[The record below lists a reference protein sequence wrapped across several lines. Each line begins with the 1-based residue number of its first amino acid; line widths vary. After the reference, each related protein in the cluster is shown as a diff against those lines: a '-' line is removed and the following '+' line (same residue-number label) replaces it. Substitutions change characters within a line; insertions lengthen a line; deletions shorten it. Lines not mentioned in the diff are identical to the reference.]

1 MPFSESLSTESI
13 IKETL
18 SVEKNKRKQIEAT
31 ATPQTSLRVGDIQKK
46 YPGLPGGV
54 KLAMA
59 KAGFTDE
66 QIERLYPQA
75 TIAVTREEAKEKP
88 KKSWFDRNIEDKLK
102 TGLRYA
108 VPVLQY
114 PNDIIQT
121 AAAQIF
127 DTDDSVAGWN
137 ISTDLGTLIAN
148 DKEAG
153 SGWIMG
159 GKARELQAERARKV
173 RGLIGTHAYTVGRGK
188 ANLIFK
194 PDTLP
199 FNIMSGAIDAAIA
212 LTIPVAPGAKGIKK
226 LAEALEQA
234 DRGGVVAKGIVEGT
248 ERIGRGA
255 ATIKPSKLD
264 IDEIETARKAILV
277 GDEVNFKEANRWF
290 NTPQARRLLERTA
303 ESKDFR
309 NVWDMWGRKVQP
321 DLILK
326 MVDETDPDK
335 LRGLL
340 LDQLGQAEGLIKA
353 RDLKGGN
360 RFYQSIARRDKFIS
374 QIELPKK
381 YVSRA
386 FANVPQRHFDL
397 TNAVTPRDQIVHLDT
412 IDRMMKLS
420 LVDSDTQTEMLS
432 RAARLIVEKGP
443 KDIEDFTT
451 DFDLVMRRASTKP
464 KVVGETVVKAK
475 EITNPRNPTSKQ
487 FKVGQRVRTAS
498 GKYAYI
504 KDVSKTSD
512 EISLELVDE
521 RVHGDLV
528 DAFFDQRKKI
538 VEESKKRAIDDEGYF
553 EDFGFFNKVNGL
565 DLAANDTTF
574 VGPGLVSE
582 LASSV
587 YYIPDVRQLRRLTA
601 SKPVNWIFAKQGK
614 LGDPNLQRLAEAG
627 QLRAP
632 FSYIDYVSNELWRP
646 LITLTI
652 GNHVRNVL
660 DSTFSIA
667 LSSRKVSNVAR
678 HPFYW
683 LSILRKETLNVDV
696 MGRGFDDVVAAN
708 IASEAQE
715 AHKFSTTKLLNQR
728 YKDPVEKF
736 RVAERL
742 GVWAQADR
750 LTDEVSSVVLG
761 HGDELGK
768 LNADWAARSLAGGKT
783 IDEVYDLVKS
793 GDEGAVGWL
802 EDMKNLYG
810 GKRNEPGRETFNRTT
825 GEWKRQ
831 SVDLDDDNNLR
842 LLIEE
847 HSDRLLRATGEGNQ
861 DLMDVVAAQGGLMSR
876 ERTIN
881 INSITSG
888 EAKVGQ
894 RIEYKTP
901 SGRMAMGE
909 VSGLGTA
916 PGEVFVRPYAFV
928 DGESTTD
935 LRNLLQSDNI
945 YKDPKMPRKFMYEV
959 RDPKGP
965 EAARMKESFDRFVNG
980 FHSHLYNKPLAVLER
995 SPLFRQLYYDWVY
1008 ELADSLDEASVQRI
1022 IANIRNSAAS
1032 DPRGK
1037 MKPERLVGERTWE
1050 RLLDLES
1057 GKRKAYG
1064 TINDRELNA
1073 FAAGKAID
1081 DQQEML
1087 YNAVDRSNFVDVLR
1101 IISPFMAQWQEFI
1114 GRMGRLAFTPT
1125 NLGPIKYLPDVNVMR
1140 RTSLIVEGSTQADPD
1155 GNGRGVIY
1163 KDPATGQMLFT
1174 IPFSGAVT
1182 KFFTGVESPLNV
1194 RVKGMA
1200 MGFDMNPGLGPVATI
1215 AVSQYLPDKPSMNLV
1230 REYLLPFGERK
1241 LEVGTFLPGWASKVV
1256 DGLSGNEGNVMF
1268 MNVYTETMQALAVSG
1283 KYDPSNDE
1291 DRERLMS
1298 DAKRKAQV
1306 LFFLR
1311 GLSQFTGPAAGTYDQ
1326 VIKVKALKGEVD
1338 VYASQMSSV
1347 FREMRENEPDTA
1359 VFQFIEIFGED
1370 AFVYMGNKTKA
1381 LYGGLDASKKFG
1393 DFEREYASLFN
1404 AHKETAG
1411 YFGPVDTE
1419 FDFSVYLRQLETG
1432 KRVSLTPEETLA
1444 AAESTI
1450 ALSFY
1455 KNMRD
1460 KFPKSMDAE
1469 QREYMAQ
1476 YRKALQKRFK
1486 GYAQMTFDPGKTKR
1500 QIEDLF
1506 NAADKSVL
1514 DGNPVAEGVRYYN
1527 ELRKKVLIEARNR
1540 GREGLGA
1547 DDVEDLRVYL
1557 SEYADAITAQYPE
1570 FARVY
1575 DRLLSKE
1582 LEQ

>member
-1 MPFSESLSTESI
+1 MPFNESLSTESI

-18 SVEKNKRKQIEAT
+18 SVEKTKRKQIEAT

-88 KKSWFDRNIEDKLK
+88 KKSWFERNIEDKLK
-102 TGLRYA
+102 TGSRYFFA
-108 VPVLQY
+108 AANYPV
-114 PNDIIQT
+114 DIIQNT
-121 AAAQIF
+121 AAQIF
-127 DTDDSVAGWN
+127 DTDDSISGFN
-137 ISTDLGTLIAN
+137 IATDLGSLIAN
-148 DKEAG
+148 DTEAG
-153 SGWIMG
+153 NGWFMG
-159 GKARELQAERARKV
+159 GKARELQAARAKRV
-173 RGLIGTHAYTVGRGK
+173 RGLIGTHAYSVGRGM
-188 ANLIFK
+188 ANVISK

-199 FNIMSGAIDAAIA
+199 FNIMSGAIDGAIA
-212 LTIPVAPGAKGIKK
+212 LFVPVVPGAKGVKK
-226 LAEALEQA
+226 TAEVLEEA
-234 DRGGVVAKGIVEGT
+234 GRGGIVAKGIVEGT

-255 ATIKPSKLD
+255 ATIQKTKLNA
-264 IDEIETARKAILV
+264 DEIEAARKAILV

-303 ESKDFR
+303 EEKDFKSI
-309 NVWDMWGRKVQP
+309 WDMWGRKVQP

-335 LRGLL
+335 LRVLL
-340 LDQLGQAEGLIKA
+340 LDQLGQAEGLTKA

-360 RFYQSIARRDKFIS
+360 RFYQSIARRDKFIN

-386 FANVPQRHFDL
+386 FANVPQHHFDL
-397 TNAVTPRDQIVHLDT
+397 THAVTPRDQITHLDT

-420 LVDSDTQTEMLS
+420 LVDSETQTAIMD
-432 RAARLIVEKGP
+432 RAARLIVSKAP
-443 KDIEDFTT
+443 KDIEDFTN
-451 DFDLVMRRASTKP
+451 DFDLVIRRAATKP
-464 KVVGETVVKAK
+464 KIIGTTVVSPKQ
-475 EITNPRNPTSKQ
+475 ITNPRNPTSKQ
-487 FKVGQRVRTAS
+487 FKVGQRVRTAN
-498 GKYAYI
+498 GQYGYVKN
-504 KDVSKTSD
+504 VSRTGNNVSV
-512 EISLELVDE
+512 ELVDE
-521 RVHGDLV
+521 RLHGDIV
-528 DAFFDQRKKI
+528 DAVFDQGKKI
-538 VEESKKRAIDDEGYF
+538 AEQKDLRAIDDVGNP

-565 DLAANDTTF
+565 DPVANDTVF
-574 VGPGLVSE
+574 AGPGLTSE
-582 LASSV
+582 LASSI

-601 SKPVNWIFAKQGK
+601 SKPINWIFTKQGK
-614 LGDPNLQRLAEAG
+614 LADPNIKRLAEAG

-632 FSYIDYVSNELWRP
+632 FAYVDYISNEVWRP
-646 LITLTI
+646 LITLTV
-652 GNHVRNVL
+652 GNHVRNAL

-667 LSSRKVSNVAR
+667 LSSKKVSNVAR

-683 LSILRKETLNVDV
+683 LSVLRKETLNVDV
-696 MGRGFDDVVAAN
+696 FGRGFDEVAAAN
-708 IASEAQE
+708 VASEAQE
-715 AHKFSTTKLLNQR
+715 FHKFSTTKMLNQR
-728 YKDPVEKF
+728 YKDPVQKY

-742 GVWAQADR
+742 GIWAQADR
-750 LTDEVSSVVLG
+750 LTDDVSSVVLG

-768 LNADWAARSLAGGKT
+768 LNADWASRTLAGGKT
-783 IDEVYDLVKS
+783 IDDVFDLVKA
-793 GDEGAVGWL
+793 GDEDAVGWFK
-802 EDMKNLYG
+802 DMQNLYG
-810 GKRNEPGRETFNRTT
+810 GTRKEPGRETFNRTT
-825 GEWKRQ
+825 GEWGRQ
-831 SVDLDDDNNLR
+831 SVDLTDDTNLR
-842 LLIEE
+842 FLIEE
-847 HSDRLLRATGEGNQ
+847 HSDRLFRATGEGNR

-876 ERTIN
+876 ERTID

-894 RIEYKTP
+894 RIEYKTK
-901 SGRMAMGE
+901 SGRIAMGE

-965 EAARMKESFDRFVNG
+965 EATKMKESFDFMVNA
-980 FHSHLYNKPLAVLER
+980 FHTHLYNKPMAVLER
-995 SPLFRQLYYDWVY
+995 SPLFRQLYYNWVY
-1008 ELADSLDEASVQRI
+1008 ELADSLDEASIQRI
-1022 IANIRNSAAS
+1022 ISDIRASAAS
-1032 DPRGK
+1032 DSRGK
-1037 MKPERLVGERTWE
+1037 MKPERLVGKETWE

-1064 TINDRELNA
+1064 TINARELNA
-1073 FAAGKAID
+1073 FAAGKAVD
-1081 DQQEML
+1081 DIQEML
-1087 YNAVDRSNFVDVLR
+1087 YNAVDRNNLVDTLR

-1140 RTSLIVEGSTQADPD
+1140 RSQLIVEGSTQADPD

-1215 AVSQYLPDKPSMNLV
+1215 AVSKYLPDKPSTDLI
-1230 REYLLPFGERK
+1230 REWLLPFGERG
-1241 LEVGTFLPGWASKVV
+1241 LEVSTFAPGWAVKVM
-1256 DGLSGNEGNVMF
+1256 DSLSGNEGNVMF
-1268 MNVYTETMQALAVSG
+1268 MNVYTEVMQALAVSG
-1283 KYDPSNDE
+1283 NYDPSDDD

-1326 VIKVKALKGEVD
+1326 VIKVKAQKGEVD

-1347 FREMRENEPDTA
+1347 FREMRENDPDTA
-1359 VFQFIEIFGED
+1359 VFDFIEIFGED

-1393 DFEREYASLFN
+1393 DFERENKSLFN

-1411 YFGPVDTE
+1411 YFGPIDTE
-1419 FDFSVYLRQLETG
+1419 FDFTVYLRQLEEG

-1450 ALSFY
+1450 ALAFY
-1455 KNMRD
+1455 RNMRD
-1460 KFPKSMDAE
+1460 KFPKSMDTE

-1486 GYAQMTFDPGKTKR
+1486 GYAQMTFDPQKNKR

-1506 NAADKSVL
+1506 NAAEKPVL
-1514 DGNPVAEGVRYYN
+1514 NGNPVAEGVRYYQK
-1527 ELRKKVLIEARNR
+1527 LREKAMVEARSR
-1540 GREGLGA
+1540 GFNSFA
-1547 DDVEDLRVYL
+1547 SDDVEDLRAYL
-1557 SEYADAITAQYPE
+1557 AEYADAIIQEYPE